1 MELQYDLAYQPNTD
15 RFKPPVGDTAVCTC
29 PSCDT
34 TLHRGD
40 AVVDFD
46 ETYYCDV
53 DCLIDTLFSRPR
65 QFGIEQVT
73 IE

>member
-1 MELQYDLAYQPNTD
+1 MGPQYRFAYRPDTD

-29 PSCDT
+29 PSCEA

-53 DCLIDTLFSRPR
+53 DCLIDAISSRPER
-65 QFGIEQVT
+65 FGVQLET